1 MKNFSVTKN
10 FKYFAIVS
18 VLLVA
23 VGVFALL
30 AAPFGLNL
38 FNMDIDFTGGTTF
51 TYDMGQQVT
60 GATLGVVGAG
70 RIGTAFAFVGATPS
84 VVTTGDGTQVMIK
97 THDLDSETRD
107 ALHQAMVDT
116 FGLEDSARQDV
127 QNVSPSVGK
136 DMQAA
141 AVKACL
147 VAAVLMLLYITIR
160 FDFKS
165 GFSAVICLIHD
176 ILVMISAYVIFQ
188 LPLNMNF
195 IAAALTIFGYS
206 INATIITF
214 DRIRENQRLSRR
226 ESYDEVVDKSV
237 RQSMTRNINTTLT
250 TLFTIVMIIILGVPS
265 LRNFA
270 IPITIGIVSGAYSS
284 IFIAAPL
291 WAKMKNS
298 EKKKKTMPNKG

>member
-1 MKNFSVTKN
+1 MKTFSATKN

-18 VLLVA
+18 ILLVA
-23 VGVFALL
+23 VGLFALL

-38 FNMDIDFTGGTTF
+38 FNMDIDFAGGTTF
-51 TYDMGQQVT
+51 TYAMGEKVTPDLVSQVEDAVKEVT
-60 GATLGVVGAG
+60 GD
-70 RIGTAFAFVGATPS
+70 IPS
-84 VVTTGDGTQVMIK
+84 VVPTGDNTQVLIK
-97 THDLDSETRD
+97 TKDLDSATREK
-107 ALHQAMVDT
+107 LHEAMKST
-116 FGLEDSARQDV
+116 FGLKDDARQDV
-127 QNVSPSVGK
+127 SNVSPSVGK

-141 AVKACL
+141 AVKSCL

-165 GFSAVICLIHD
+165 GFSAVVCLLHD
-176 ILVMISAYVIFQ
+176 ILVMISAYVIFR

-206 INATIITF
+206 INASIITF
-214 DRIRENQRLSRR
+214 DRIRENHRLARR

-237 RQSMTRNINTTLT
+237 RQSMTRNINTTIT
-250 TLFTIVMIIILGVPS
+250 TLFTIVLIIILGVPS

-291 WAKMKNS
+291 WGKLKNS
-298 EKKKKTMPNKG
+298 EHKKAQ